1 MDDGAAVRS
10 RGSSH
15 GSSAPDLSPRC
26 ADHFAGPLDRSI
38 LRDRLAQTD
47 AAVIIKLG
55 RHFEKVRLVLNDL
68 GLTERSLYIERATL
82 PEQQIR
88 AIDQV
93 NPAAVPYWSPILI
106 LSRSHP
112 GA

>member
-1 MDDGAAVRS
+1 MGRQCDRAAAAMAQVPLTY
-10 RGSSH
+10 H
-15 GSSAPDLSPRC
+15 QDVLTILPA
-26 ADHFAGPLDRSI
+26 PLDRSI
-38 LRDRLAQTD
+38 LPDRLAQTD

-55 RHFEKVRLVLNDL
+55 RHFEKVRSVLNEL
-68 GLTERSLYIERATL
+68 VLTERSLYIERATL

-106 LSRSHP
+106 PSRSHP